1 MRERLRKQRDHLF
14 TFLDHPA
21 VDATNNLAERQ
32 LRPAV
37 ISRKLS
43 CGNKTERGARTWE
56 VLASLAAT
64 CRQTGSSFADFLV
77 PRLILAPSQARA
89 AASR

>member
-1 MRERLRKQRDHLF
+1 
-14 TFLDHPA
+14 
-21 VDATNNLAERQ
+21 
-32 LRPAV
+32 
-37 ISRKLS
+37 
-43 CGNKTERGARTWE
+43 

>member
-1 MRERLRKQRDHLF
+1 MGRSP
-14 TFLDHPA
+14 TPPGSSVPA
-21 VDATNNLAERQ
+21 APIRAPRSAERQ
-32 LRPAV
+32 LRPAA

-43 CGNKTERGARTWE
+43 CGNKTEQGVGTWQ

-77 PRLILAPSQARA
+77 PRLTLSPTLV
-89 AASR
+89 